1 MNGCMN
7 TDPQKNNSCL
17 HRTQGSSVL
26 VRHYCYHTVCYLQ
39 IFPLLSS
46 FPPSPYPTSTPREL
60 CGDLSTYADKWR
72 PDAEGCEAAAD
83 NKSVGSLQL
92 GPSGGA
98 APVNFQI
105 GGNARVHAVG
115 GPDQSSVT
123 GTMTSSVT
131 NQIAASVP
139 PHVMLARSV
148 SAQNMTIQQVP
159 RTLPLPSP
167 QPHHQPHPLALYNG
181 TSTGPPTS
189 PPSSPLA
196 CSSPPPSPGVP
207 LSSSRRHSTQSLQ
220 EYLFRP
226 QLERPAASSSAIP
239 PTTPS
244 SLSSAS
250 NPPPISTATHPA
262 APSEALHALPHT
274 PATTNSALPPLP
286 RCGLPT
292 SPPPVAPAAT
302 KPSGARPS
310 DCSGSV
316 SSRFGGGTATHSSV
330 GSRPPRHSV
339 SELAHPP
346 STQGGHF
353 PRRHARSKSS
363 GPITVLPPSSPLAH
377 PQSSAS
383 DVPQQRTHS
392 RNLSTSN
399 ISQGGRG
406 REFADAPKLLRSS
419 VSLSP
424 KFPPSAATP
433 PSPPDPERGYD
444 FAKHFNLFSPFTSNM
459 ALEYCHRE
467 SDQGSQVTETPP
479 PAVWSMDVWK
489 NYIAVGCGNG
499 QIEVGVA

>member
-207 LSSSRRHSTQSLQ
+207 ISSSRRHSTQSLQ
-220 EYLFRP
+220 EYLLRP

-262 APSEALHALPHT
+262 APSEALHA
-274 PATTNSALPPLP
+274 
-286 RCGLPT
+286 
-292 SPPPVAPAAT
+292 
-302 KPSGARPS
+302 
-310 DCSGSV
+310 
-316 SSRFGGGTATHSSV
+316 
-330 GSRPPRHSV
+330 
-339 SELAHPP
+339 
-346 STQGGHF
+346 
-353 PRRHARSKSS
+353 
-363 GPITVLPPSSPLAH
+363 
-377 PQSSAS
+377 
-383 DVPQQRTHS
+383 
-392 RNLSTSN
+392 
-399 ISQGGRG
+399 
-406 REFADAPKLLRSS
+406 
-419 VSLSP
+419 
-424 KFPPSAATP
+424 
-433 PSPPDPERGYD
+433 
-444 FAKHFNLFSPFTSNM
+444 
-459 ALEYCHRE
+459 
-467 SDQGSQVTETPP
+467 
-479 PAVWSMDVWK
+479 
-489 NYIAVGCGNG
+489 
-499 QIEVGVA
+499 